1 MKGEHEKMKQ
11 IWFDMDGT
19 IADLYGVENWL
30 EKLRSGDPSPYA
42 EAAPL
47 LKMQSL
53 ARVLNRL
60 QREGY
65 EIGIISWLSKN
76 GSATYAEM
84 VTDAKRKWL
93 RIHLASV
100 QFDHIDIVAYGT
112 PKSAGRAGILFDDE
126 EQNRNAWNGEAYDV
140 NNIIEILKAL

>member
-1 MKGEHEKMKQ
+1 MKQ

-30 EKLRSGDPSPYA
+30 EKLRASDASPYA

-53 ARVLNRL
+53 ARLLNRL

-65 EIGIISWLSKN
+65 EIGIISWLSKS
-76 GSATYAEM
+76 GSASYAEM
-84 VTDAKRKWL
+84 VINAKLKWL
-93 RIHLASV
+93 HLHLKSV
-100 QFDHIDIVAYGT
+100 HFDHIDIVAYGT
-112 PKSAGRAGILFDDE
+112 PKHIGRGGILFDDE
-126 EQNRNAWNGEAYDV
+126 EQNRAAWDGQAYNAD
-140 NNIIEILKAL
+140 NIIEILKAL